1 MACRCGNDSAA
12 DHREAFCAQHS
23 AFCGVDAQGNFVR
36 VRSTVIARVMG
47 EHLL

>member
-1 MACRCGNDSAA
+1 
-12 DHREAFCAQHS
+12 
-23 AFCGVDAQGNFVR
+23 VDAQGNFVR